1 VASTSL
7 PPSSLS
13 VFLSETPLARRAL
26 VSPEEMKHEK
36 TANTDSRPGFPGQP
50 KAIRIYP
57 NLPEFIRIYPNLSEF
72 TRIYPNFTC
81 QTAPSVQFDP
91 QVRGIQLAFVF
102 DRCRF
107 SRVPWHL
114 FQGFIFR
121 CPYELSSSASI
132 RRGIQRPT
140 HSFLR
145 RGFDI
150 CQYGHESPR

>member
-1 VASTSL
+1 ML
-7 PPSSLS
+7 LFH
-13 VFLSETPLARRAL
+13 VFHRLCAGLFGEARLAGVRRL
-26 VSPEEMKHEK
+26 
-36 TANTDSRPGFPGQP
+36 
-50 KAIRIYP
+50 
-57 NLPEFIRIYPNLSEF
+57 
-72 TRIYPNFTC
+72 
-81 QTAPSVQFDP
+81 QFDP

-132 RRGIQRPT
+132 RRGTLRPT